1 MTDPASRYCLSS
13 GCYDELT
20 KKDRNTVRGPVTAL
34 AEDLSRLRGEL
45 ALK

>member
-34 AEDLSRLRGEL
+34 AEICPGCAANSV
-45 ALK
+45 